1 MMKTKIIA
9 ICTMLLMALPTMAV
23 LKEQDLAHTLSI
35 LRQELTDYRIELERQ
50 TGYMKEQQDAMAAN
64 MYSIINQCSQNSL
77 MLYSQKNGY
86 IFDLTYACHEA
97 TEMYHAF
104 RKSVIPFET
113 FLNQSTTEIARFDS
127 LVNVLSTM
135 NNRTLTERAAI
146 DRNVCLTLSVNTSS
160 ITVHRKSSCRV

>member
-77 MLYSQKNGY
+77 MLY
-86 IFDLTYACHEA
+86 
-97 TEMYHAF
+97 
-104 RKSVIPFET
+104 
-113 FLNQSTTEIARFDS
+113 
-127 LVNVLSTM
+127 
-135 NNRTLTERAAI
+135 
-146 DRNVCLTLSVNTSS
+146 
-160 ITVHRKSSCRV
+160 